1 MDAKRRPSQLLI
13 GQTLGFLRRLY
24 SRSIC
29 AARFLSLCPG
39 DQAKP
44 VLWFAGAVPHPLVH
58 LHPIIC
64 ISDAVSSTCVHPF
77 HELSA
82 QIHSGEIPAAVL
94 IDLKAGNSENPRLL
108 WVVTQKKQNSQSQD
122 LQASQWNLGVRP
134 RDELANTSSAVL
146 LQEHKVNLT
155 KNTNFTDAVFDS
167 LPCWMSPFLHNEAM
181 GLTTSS
187 MACLLPLIV
196 HPSQDTCCYSQMW
209 LSVAPVSWL
218 HQGGVCTC
226 CTGLL
231 RAQANKWLYADYAA
245 LSN

>member
-1 MDAKRRPSQLLI
+1 MIVTAEVACAAQLLAHLVPGLRVLQTTFYPFHFRTIFLHDFNVMDAKRRPSQLLI

-108 WVVTQKKQNSQSQD
+108 
-122 LQASQWNLGVRP
+122 
-134 RDELANTSSAVL
+134 
-146 LQEHKVNLT
+146 
-155 KNTNFTDAVFDS
+155 
-167 LPCWMSPFLHNEAM
+167 
-181 GLTTSS
+181 
-187 MACLLPLIV
+187 
-196 HPSQDTCCYSQMW
+196 
-209 LSVAPVSWL
+209 
-218 HQGGVCTC
+218 
-226 CTGLL
+226 
-231 RAQANKWLYADYAA
+231 
-245 LSN
+245 